1 MPHGAS
7 AGQSGAQTVP
17 AVQKVIAMLT
27 DMAAKSNKEKANEEI
42 AFAKFSTWCKQ
53 ESANLK
59 NDIAKGAQAIE
70 LLLAEEEKLTSEAG
84 TLGEAI
90 AKLSSDVATF
100 EADMK
105 AATSQRAKD
114 HEDFLVEQQDY
125 SESVDALDR
134 AIAVLQKQDYD
145 RTGTALLQLTEN
157 ERLPAKARSLVA
169 AFMGMLGGKSDDPDF
184 MDYQAPE
191 ANAYEFQSG
200 TIVEILKKLRED
212 FNTKLGQCQKEEMN
226 SKHAYDMIIADL
238 TDSVENAK
246 KDIEE
251 KSAEKERKLE
261 KAAMDKKE
269 RAETTA
275 AKEADEKTL
284 SDLTTECTEKKL
296 SYDEK
301 QELRAEEI
309 VAIQKAIAILETPEV
324 SANAEKY
331 LSLTQASSTSL
342 LQIEGQKGASAQRT
356 EGIRRRVRE
365 FLAEQAKKLKSQQ
378 LELLAENVAVNPF
391 AKVKKMIDDMI
402 TRLLEEAKADADHE
416 GFCDTEMGKSKIT
429 RNKLSGEID
438 ALQAAIEDGKATIVT
453 LTTELAT
460 LSKELE
466 DLQKLMSE
474 ATDMR
479 KAESKT
485 NAATIEDA
493 KQAQAAVT
501 AAIAVLKDFYAR
513 ASTATAFLQVEGKPT
528 TLLRRGVKMGTEE
541 WDSLANPNFKG
552 TVDKNHK
559 KGMQTF
565 GDTYTGQQDEAGGV
579 LALLEVILSDFAN
592 LEADTSAA
600 ESTAQKAYD
609 ELMTQSKKSVAV
621 KTKKVE
627 MDTADKASAELKMQE
642 DIKDM
647 KSTQD
652 ELLAADRYHARLV
665 PQCIDKG
672 MTYEEKVKARQEEIT
687 SLKEALK
694 ILNSADIVTSA

>member
-1 MPHGAS
+1 
-7 AGQSGAQTVP
+7 
-17 AVQKVIAMLT
+17 
-27 DMAAKSNKEKANEEI
+27 
-42 AFAKFSTWCKQ
+42 
-53 ESANLK
+53 LK
-59 NDIAKGAQAIE
+59 NDIAKGTQAIE
-70 LLLAEEEKLTSEAG
+70 MLQAEEEKLTSEAG
-84 TLGEAI
+84 ALGESI

-114 HEDFLVEQQDY
+114 HEDFLTEQQDY

-145 RTGTALLQLTEN
+145 RTGAALLQLTEN
-157 ERLPAKARSLVA
+157 ERLPEKARSIVA
-169 AFMGMLGGKSDDPDF
+169 AFMGMMGGKSDDPNL
-184 MDYQAPE
+184 MAYQAPE

-212 FNTKLGQCQKEEMN
+212 FSTKLGQCQKEEMN

-238 TDSVENAK
+238 TDSVENAN

-261 KAAMDKKE
+261 KAALDKKE
-269 RAETTA
+269 RLETTA
-275 AKEADEKTL
+275 SKEADEKTL
-284 SDLTTECTEKKL
+284 SDLTSECMEKKL

-301 QELRAEEI
+301 QQLRAEEI

-331 LSLTQASSTSL
+331 LSLNQVSSTAL

-378 LELLAENVAVNPF
+378 LELLSEKVAVNPF
-391 AKVKKMIDDMI
+391 GKVKKMIDDMI

-438 ALQAAIEDGKATIVT
+438 ALQAAVEDGKATIVT
-453 LTTELAT
+453 LTTEIAT

-466 DLQKLMSE
+466 DLQKLMAE

-479 KAESKT
+479 KAESAT

-493 KQAQAAVT
+493 KQAQSAVT
-501 AAIAVLKDFYAR
+501 AALAVLKNFYAG

-528 TLLRRGVKMGTEE
+528 ALLRRGVKIGTE
-541 WDSLANPNFKG
+541 A
-552 TVDKNHK
+552 
-559 KGMQTF
+559 
-565 GDTYTGQQDEAGGV
+565 
-579 LALLEVILSDFAN
+579 
-592 LEADTSAA
+592 
-600 ESTAQKAYD
+600 
-609 ELMTQSKKSVAV
+609 
-621 KTKKVE
+621 
-627 MDTADKASAELKMQE
+627 
-642 DIKDM
+642 
-647 KSTQD
+647 
-652 ELLAADRYHARLV
+652 
-665 PQCIDKG
+665 
-672 MTYEEKVKARQEEIT
+672 
-687 SLKEALK
+687 
-694 ILNSADIVTSA
+694 